1 MPTIDQLNETRTR
14 AASLNLRVLIVA
26 GSHVELLSAL
36 TGRPVAR
43 VATWSEVAGW
53 LDEAERMQEWRKA
66 A

>member
-1 MPTIDQLNETRTR
+1 MTATR
-14 AASLNLRVLIVA
+14 AARLGYRVLIVA
-26 GSHVELLSAL
+26 GSHIEMLSAL